1 MEDKIRELTKA
12 YRARIRLLVTP
23 LMKISSHELREA
35 VREGKN
41 ISQWVPEPVAAYIRE
56 KHLYR
61 GEG

>member
-41 ISQWVPEPVAAYIRE
+41 ISQWVPESVAAYIRE